1 MKFHKSIFSKIVIL
15 LIVLG
20 SMTIFYWYGYPKE
33 FDAKCIPRNTNGI
46 IMVDLK
52 NIRNYFIFSCLKNP
66 SLCPFFSKEKKKE
79 NTLFNFSDFG
89 IVTPNYLAFFQLEN
103 QPISQWHIA
112 LNIENGTL
120 FETAIIKANFSKE
133 KLKNGMYF
141 YYSKT
146 VGLSIIKHTNQ
157 ILVSKMTEKQKGIA
171 INTANTLFVKKLFLD
186 NKKITNTID
195 TPNAITI
202 WIKKNSFLEEDGI
215 VNITLEGQK
224 IIAEGQLKLD
234 SKYKKQTRFSQ
245 NTDALMSLGF
255 DFGMIQ
261 NQKIITGNSDKINK
275 IMGFNIDSILA
286 YKPSKTELF
295 IYQMIEKKDSAIS
308 YDYDDD
314 FNLVKKITVH
324 TNREPSFYFS
334 IQSKNSQKVYNYLKT
349 QKTIDNHSV
358 FLNFPLATTKAYV
371 KNNTL
376 AFEANPSKQSILK
389 ASEPKIGYLLLN
401 FKKLESKDWKSI
413 IGKNKNFELLKSFE
427 NFEINLKQENNIGH
441 FQAELTTKK
450 GKDLVTILK

>member
-1 MKFHKSIFSKIVIL
+1 MKFFKSIFSKIVIL

-33 FDAKCIPRNTNGI
+33 FDAKYIPKNADGI
-46 IMVDLK
+46 VMIDVK
-52 NIRNYFIFSCLKNP
+52 NIRNCFMYSYLKNP
-66 SLCPFFSKEKKKE
+66 SKWFHNKNEKGINETFS
-79 NTLFNFSDFG
+79 FSNSG
-89 IVTPNYLAFFQLEN
+89 IKTPNYLALFHLEN
-103 QPISQWHIA
+103 QSLTQWYSV
-112 LNIENGTL
+112 LKIEN
-120 FETAIIKANFSKE
+120 ETAFESAILKGKFSKL
-133 KLKNGMYF
+133 KLKNG
-141 YYSKT
+141 
-146 VGLSIIKHTNQ
+146 LSCYHSSAMEILILKHSNQ
-157 ILVSKMTEKQKGIA
+157 ILISNLSEKQKAIGIQ
-171 INTANTLFVKKLFLD
+171 TAEELFL
-186 NKKITNTID
+186 KKQFLNSEKIAKTID

-215 VNITLEGQK
+215 LNITLEGQK

-245 NTDALMSLGF
+245 NPDALMSLGF

-261 NQKIITGNSDKINK
+261 NQKIITGNSDKIK
-275 IMGFNIDSILA
+275 KTMGFNLDSILA

-295 IYQMIEKKDSAIS
+295 IYPMMEKKVSAIS

-427 NFEINLKQENNIGH
+427 HFEINLKQENNLGH

-450 GKDLVTILK
+450 GKDLIAILK